1 MKKGIRQILCIMT
14 VVISLL
20 TTSAL
25 ALSVDYAFI
34 TKSRT
39 EYKRVSTA
47 DKGTYA
53 DVDIHVTDDVNGD
66 MGVYF
71 RVSSSRN
78 GNEDDDF
85 CTSSIYAQGCGEY
98 TASYS
103 PNTLGTK
110 YLFAMAAT
118 ASGAAAGVTMEGYWV
133 P

>member
-25 ALSVDYAFI
+25 ALSADYVFI
-34 TKSRT
+34 ARSHT
-39 EYKRVSTA
+39 EYKRISTA
-47 DKGTYA
+47 NKETYTN
-53 DVDIHVTDDVNGD
+53 VDIHVTDAVNGD
-66 MGVYF
+66 MGAYF

-78 GNEDDDF
+78 GNKDDDF

-110 YLFAMAAT
+110 YLFARAAT

>member
-25 ALSVDYAFI
+25 ALSADYTFI
-34 TKSRT
+34 TRSHT

-53 DVDIHVTDDVNGD
+53 DVDIHVTDAVNGN

-98 TASYS
+98 KASYS

-110 YLFAMAAT
+110 HLFARTAT
-118 ASGAAAGVTMEGYWV
+118 ANGAAAGVTMEGYWV

>member
-25 ALSVDYAFI
+25 AL
-34 TKSRT
+34 
-39 EYKRVSTA
+39 YKRVSTA

-71 RVSSSRN
+71 WVSSSRN

-98 TASYS
+98 KASYS

-110 YLFAMAAT
+110 HLFARAAT